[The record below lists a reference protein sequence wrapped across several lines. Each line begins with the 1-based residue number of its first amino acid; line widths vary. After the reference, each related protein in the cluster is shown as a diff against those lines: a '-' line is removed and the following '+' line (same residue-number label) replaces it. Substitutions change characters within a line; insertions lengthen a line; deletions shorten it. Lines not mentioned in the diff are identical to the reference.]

1 MSAQRDRGEHR
12 DGRDARDTPG
22 EPTEPTEPTEP
33 NESNDLGEPNDLGES
48 NEPADRPNEPADRGE
63 LNEQDDRGEQ
73 DEPNEQDERNG
84 RGEGEE
90 RHDPH
95 ERGGR
100 APEQGRV
107 ARDDLSGRL
116 MMDFEPAPGEDDG
129 ADELALRRLLHG
141 AVSGLEPSTEALDH
155 LRRAVPAR
163 RARKRQAFVGAA
175 AAAVLI
181 GTAVPALVHVAGSP
195 GVTTA
200 NPALAGHGEQ
210 AQGGT
215 GAEAESPATTKA
227 PSVKVSPTTGPT
239 KGATKGTGRPDPQG
253 TPTASGSAADPG
265 TAPSCG
271 RGTLQSAG
279 AYNSGPDA
287 TGVVYGGFT
296 IVNASGAPCVVD
308 GDGLVG
314 VSTTGSADPSRIG
327 VVRHSDGDP
336 ATGLPA
342 PSAESSSVLLKP
354 GDSYQVK
361 FAWVPSGSCPTQGPV
376 APSTE
381 PTPTDPTPT
390 ATEPTPTPTEP
401 TPTATEP
408 SPTPTDG
415 GGGTT
420 PGGADAGGGTG
431 TGGGTGS
438 GDGSGSGSGSG
449 TESGVDSGVTTQL
462 VRAEPLQGG
471 VVVSHTAEPGDPTVT
486 TVLSG
491 ACAGTV
497 YRTGL
502 LNG

>member
-1 MSAQRDRGEHR
+1 MSAERDQGEHR
-12 DGRDARDTPG
+12 DERAGRDEQAERTEHDERAGRD
-22 EPTEPTEPTEP
+22 EQAERTEQAEQ
-33 NESNDLGEPNDLGES
+33 
-48 NEPADRPNEPADRGE
+48 PA
-63 LNEQDDRGEQ
+63 
-73 DEPNEQDERNG
+73 QDERHERDVRG
-84 RGEGEE
+84 DREDRAGRDVRGEGEE
-90 RHDPH
+90 RHDPD

-116 MMDFEPAPGEDDG
+116 MMDFEPAPGEDEEG
-129 ADELALRRLLHG
+129 DELALRRLLHG
-141 AVSGLEPSTEALDH
+141 AVSGLEPSTDSLDH

-163 RARKRQAFVGAA
+163 RARKRQALVGAA

-215 GAEAESPATTKA
+215 GEEAESPATTKA

-239 KGATKGTGRPDPQG
+239 TGATQGTGRPDPKG
-253 TPTASGSAADPG
+253 SPTASGTAVGPGAAL
-265 TAPSCG
+265 SCG

-279 AYNSGPDA
+279 AYNSGADA

-296 IVNASGAPCVVD
+296 IVNASGKPCVVD

-342 PSAESSSVLLKP
+342 PSAESASVLLQP

-361 FAWVPSGSCPTQGPV
+361 FAWVPSEGCPTLGPV
-376 APSTE
+376 DP
-381 PTPTDPTPT
+381 PTS
-390 ATEPTPTPTEP
+390 PTPTEP

-408 SPTPTDG
+408 SPPPPTEPTPTPTEPSPTPTEG
-415 GGGTT
+415 GEGTT

-431 TGGGTGS
+431 GTGG
-438 GDGSGSGSGSG
+438 GSGSGSGSG
-449 TESGVDSGVTTQL
+449 TDSGIDSGVTTQL
-462 VRAEPLQGG
+462 MRAEPGEG
-471 VVVSHTAEPGDPTVT
+471 SVVVSHTAEPGDPTVS

-502 LNG
+502 LKS

>member
-1 MSAQRDRGEHR
+1 MSAERDHGEHR
-12 DGRDARDTPG
+12 DERR
-22 EPTEPTEPTEP
+22 EH
-33 NESNDLGEPNDLGES
+33 
-48 NEPADRPNEPADRGE
+48 
-63 LNEQDDRGEQ
+63 
-73 DEPNEQDERNG
+73 DERPERDVRGDREDRDEHEG

-90 RHDPH
+90 RHDPD

-116 MMDFEPAPGEDDG
+116 MTDFERAPGE
-129 ADELALRRLLHG
+129 DELALRRLLQG
-141 AVSGLEPSTEALDH
+141 AVSGLEPSTDSLDH

-163 RARKRQAFVGAA
+163 RARKRQALVGAA

-195 GVTTA
+195 GVTAA

-215 GAEAESPATTKA
+215 GAEAENPATTKA

-239 KGATKGTGRPDPQG
+239 KDHTKGTGHPDPEDS
-253 TPTASGSAADPG
+253 PTASGTAAGPG
-265 TAPSCG
+265 ATLSCG

-296 IVNASGAPCVVD
+296 IVNASGKPCVVD

-314 VSTTGSADPSRIG
+314 VSTTGSADPNRIG

-342 PSAESSSVLLKP
+342 PSAESASVLLGP

-361 FAWVPSGSCPTQGPV
+361 FAWVPSEGCPTLGPV
-376 APSTE
+376 
-381 PTPTDPTPT
+381 DPPI
-390 ATEPTPTPTEP
+390 EPTPTEP

-408 SPTPTDG
+408 SPPPPTEPTPTPTEPSPPTPTDG
-415 GGGTT
+415 GEGTT

-431 TGGGTGS
+431 GTGG
-438 GDGSGSGSGSG
+438 GSGSGSGSG
-449 TESGVDSGVTTQL
+449 TDSGVDSGLTTQL
-462 VRAEPLQGG
+462 VRADPVQGG
-471 VVVSHTAEPGDPTVT
+471 VVVSHTAEPGDPTVS

-502 LNG
+502 LKG